1 MTNFKD
7 KKQMTAETKAFGFL
21 NLIGNTLSL
30 ILLFIFVFIA
40 SFLLISYLNNNGNFD
55 VVGLWRGFYA
65 AL

>member
-1 MTNFKD
+1 MKKSKD
-7 KKQMTAETKAFGFL
+7 KKQMTAETKAFGIL

-40 SFLLISYLNNNGNFD
+40 SFLLISYLNNNGDLD